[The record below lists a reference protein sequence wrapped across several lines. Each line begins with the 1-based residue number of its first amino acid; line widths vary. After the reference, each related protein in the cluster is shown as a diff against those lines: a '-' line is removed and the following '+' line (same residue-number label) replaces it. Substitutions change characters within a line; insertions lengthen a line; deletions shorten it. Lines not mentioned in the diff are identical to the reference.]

1 MESNF
6 QNLESN
12 LLREESIT
20 QALPFYL
27 GGVMSMRY
35 DDYLFQHRDA
45 VSRAFNWME
54 ENIHDVIYGR
64 FFDYDDISNMRYEIC
79 FKHDASKNLL
89 DEYEPYD
96 AYFYGRNKSYQ
107 VVQDFNR
114 AWLEH
119 IHRNPH
125 HWQYWVLINDDPN
138 EGIIALDMPSRYIIE
153 MVCDWWAFSWIK
165 ESLDDIF
172 AWYDEHKDYMTLSD
186 RTSER
191 VDIILNAIYAKL
203 HEEDDSILQH
213 HGIKGQKWG
222 IKNGPPYPLTE
233 ASGNKNKQLE
243 SRSLNISRNKFAGYA
258 LNPSKAPDKARV
270 FKSALGYDLD
280 NCDQLIKDL
289 EKQIDVHKMKEKGDN
304 GYGMR
309 YEQIIKLN
317 GPNGKDANVLTA
329 WLDDGENLKLTSTY
343 VVDKEESK

>member
-1 MESNF
+1 M
-6 QNLESN
+6 
-12 LLREESIT
+12 SI
-20 QALPFYL
+20 
-27 GGVMSMRY
+27 RY

-79 FKHDASKNLL
+79 FKHDESKNLL

-96 AYFYGRNKSYQ
+96 AYFYGKNKSYQ
-107 VVQDFNR
+107 VVEDFNR

-203 HEEDDSILQH
+203 HEENNNE
-213 HGIKGQKWG
+213 IK
-222 IKNGPPYPLTE
+222 
-233 ASGNKNKQLE
+233 A
-243 SRSLNISRNKFAGYA
+243 
-258 LNPSKAPDKARV
+258 
-270 FKSALGYDLD
+270 
-280 NCDQLIKDL
+280 
-289 EKQIDVHKMKEKGDN
+289 
-304 GYGMR
+304 
-309 YEQIIKLN
+309 
-317 GPNGKDANVLTA
+317 
-329 WLDDGENLKLTSTY
+329 
-343 VVDKEESK
+343 